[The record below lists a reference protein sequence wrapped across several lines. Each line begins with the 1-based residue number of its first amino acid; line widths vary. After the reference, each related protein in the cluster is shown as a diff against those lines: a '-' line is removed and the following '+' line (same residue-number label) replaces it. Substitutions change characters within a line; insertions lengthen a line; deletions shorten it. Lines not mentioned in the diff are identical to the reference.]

1 MCLASGNKTGSLLA
15 AIWRLG
21 VHKGAGEAAPPWI
34 LDQSLSRRAF
44 FVNSYQL
51 LQSLPLAAALKKGHF
66 NANVAKEIQ
75 FLLQNLLKITVMS
88 LSCHSRVTD
97 MSLTRVLKC
106 QADFLYAYWKVL

>member
-15 AIWRLG
+15 AIWRMG

-51 LQSLPLAAALKKGHF
+51 PQSLPLAAALKKGHF
-66 NANVAKEIQ
+66 NAHVAK
-75 FLLQNLLKITVMS
+75 KIKFFAKLAKNHCYVTVMGTP
-88 LSCHSRVTD
+88 LNLTTD
-97 MSLTRVLKC
+97 ST
-106 QADFLYAYWKVL
+106 FS